1 MIMEEKKDKMADVMQ
16 FVVFAIESAA
26 QKTGIDST
34 ELYNRLQ
41 RLNLVQSAL
50 VEGYDMLHTQG
61 RPFIA
66 NYVID
71 TLNNW
76 ERQEKE
82 KESNIT
88 MGDTYIVNELVNE
101 ISGSNKETK

>member
-1 MIMEEKKDKMADVMQ
+1 MEEKNGNMADVMQ

-76 ERQEKE
+76 ERQEKM
-82 KESNIT
+82 K
-88 MGDTYIVNELVNE
+88 
-101 ISGSNKETK
+101 GSNA

>member
-1 MIMEEKKDKMADVMQ
+1 
-16 FVVFAIESAA
+16 
-26 QKTGIDST
+26 
-34 ELYNRLQ
+34 
-41 RLNLVQSAL
+41 
-50 VEGYDMLHTQG
+50 MLHTQG

-88 MGDTYIVNELVNE
+88 MGDTYIVNELVDE
-101 ISGSNKETK
+101 IRDNTKNRLNNK

>member
-1 MIMEEKKDKMADVMQ
+1 
-16 FVVFAIESAA
+16 
-26 QKTGIDST
+26 
-34 ELYNRLQ
+34 
-41 RLNLVQSAL
+41 
-50 VEGYDMLHTQG
+50 MLHTQG

-71 TLNNW
+71 ILNNW

-101 ISGSNKETK
+101 ISGSKKETK

>member
-1 MIMEEKKDKMADVMQ
+1 MEEKKDNMADVMQ

-41 RLNLVQSAL
+41 RLNLVQSVL

-61 RPFIA
+61 KPFIED
-66 NYVID
+66 YVID

-82 KESNIT
+82 KGGNA
-88 MGDTYIVNELVNE
+88 
-101 ISGSNKETK
+101 

>member
-1 MIMEEKKDKMADVMQ
+1 MEEKKDNMADVMQ
-16 FVVFAIESAA
+16 FVVFAIECAA
-26 QKTGIDST
+26 QKTGIGST

-101 ISGSNKETK
+101 ISGSKKETK

>member
-1 MIMEEKKDKMADVMQ
+1 MEEKKDNMADVMQ

-66 NYVID
+66 NYVSD

>member
-1 MIMEEKKDKMADVMQ
+1 
-16 FVVFAIESAA
+16 
-26 QKTGIDST
+26 
-34 ELYNRLQ
+34 
-41 RLNLVQSAL
+41 
-50 VEGYDMLHTQG
+50 MLHTQG

-66 NYVID
+66 NDVSD

-101 ISGSNKETK
+101 IRYNKKKPIKH